1 MRPNRRRFLSLLGVG
16 AASAP
21 LAAKAISDAEIA
33 KLVGANNA
41 FSSAGLGLGGGYGV
55 PATDDAVSIMKG
67 TYIEHHQR
75 VINAA
80 DYIKMFGIPEV
91 LEFEL
96 RDAAKY
102 IHSFDPDIA
111 CKKTWSMFVKIQ
123 HQRQRNYERAVERI
137 HKSGWHQ
144 RGRQAVK
151 KILGFEWPL

>member
-21 LAAKAISDAEIA
+21 LAAKAMSDAEIA

-41 FSSAGLGLGGGYGV
+41 FASAGLGIGSMGGAPAEYGAQGV
-55 PATDDAVSIMKG
+55 VER
-67 TYIEHHQR
+67 YIPHHER

-96 RDAAKY
+96 RDQAKY
-102 IHSFDPDIA
+102 IHSFDSDIA
-111 CKKTWSMFVKIQ
+111 CKKTWSMAVKIQ
-123 HQRQRNYERAVERI
+123 AQRERNYNRLVERI
-137 HKSGWHQ
+137 HKSGWHE
-144 RGRQAVK
+144 RGKQAVK
-151 KILGFEWPL
+151 KVLGFEWPF